1 VEVIPVETFKYPVG
15 VLLFNRPHLAKHVLE
30 SLKSSVLPLNDKKLV
45 FHIDGFS
52 GSKNEENFESDLTRK
67 TQKLVKEYFPDSHVI
82 KQNSNVGIARA
93 FYNVMDYIFANFDSK
108 FAVFQEEDV
117 FLRPNYF
124 LNMSIFLEAIYKLDE
139 VGVVSVNDVDHYQT
153 VRDEPFCATF
163 GTREFA
169 INRNVFVKNRNIYEV
184 YLESLGE
191 QYRRK
196 DLAKVNQ
203 ALARFDLE
211 LHSPFQDVFQHEL
224 LRRQESLHIR
234 WNIPGR
240 YDANFSN
247 GESIFGTSIMQTLKL
262 LVTKVGKN
270 KMNDNLAPSAISPKS
285 FDLKKLRAQEN
296 EYWEAWFH
304 DRPKSIGNSNEAAL
318 IRLRNRLKVSRINH
332 FIEYLYVRRVRRG
345 F

>member
-1 VEVIPVETFKYPVG
+1 
-15 VLLFNRPHLAKHVLE
+15 
-30 SLKSSVLPLNDKKLV
+30 
-45 FHIDGFS
+45 
-52 GSKNEENFESDLTRK
+52 
-67 TQKLVKEYFPDSHVI
+67 
-82 KQNSNVGIARA
+82 
-93 FYNVMDYIFANFDSK
+93 MDYIFANFDSN

-117 FLRPNYF
+117 FLRPNYI

-184 YLESLGE
+184 YLKSLGE

-270 KMNDNLAPSAISPKS
+270 IMNDNLAPSAISPKS

>member
-1 VEVIPVETFKYPVG
+1 VETFKYPIG

-30 SLKSSVLPLNDKKLV
+30 SLKSSILPLNEKKLV

-67 TQKLVKEYFPDSHVI
+67 TQKLVKEYFPESHVI
-82 KQNSNVGIARA
+82 KQDSNVGIARA
-93 FYNVMDYIFANFDSK
+93 FYNVMDHIFSNFDSE

-117 FLRPNYF
+117 FLKPNYF
-124 LNMSIFLEAIYKLDE
+124 LNMSIFLEAIYQLDE

-153 VRDEPFCATF
+153 VRDEPFCPTF

-169 INRNVFVKNRNIYEV
+169 INRDVFVKNRNIYEV
-184 YLESLGE
+184 YLESLGDH
-191 QYRRK
+191 YRKK
-196 DLAKVNQ
+196 DLVKVNQ

-211 LHSPFQDVFQHEL
+211 LQSPFQDVFQHEL
-224 LRRQESLHIR
+224 LRMQGALHLR

-247 GESIFGTSIMQTLKL
+247 GESIFGTSIMQTLKML
-262 LVTKVGKN
+262 LTKISINRAVPN
-270 KMNDNLAPSAISPKS
+270 SALPEISAK
-285 FDLKKLRAQEN
+285 DLDLVKIRAQEN
-296 EYWEAWFH
+296 EYWSSWFSA
-304 DRPKSIGNSNEAAL
+304 RPEPVSKSNQDQL
-318 IRLRNRLKVSRINH
+318 IRLRNRLKLSRINH
-332 FIEYLYVRRVRRG
+332 LVEYLYVRKVRRE

>member
-1 VEVIPVETFKYPVG
+1 METFKYPVG

-30 SLKSSVLPLNDKKLV
+30 SLKSSTLPLNDKRLV

-82 KQNSNVGIARA
+82 KQDSNVGIARA

-184 YLESLGE
+184 YLESIGD
-191 QYRRK
+191 QYRK
-196 DLAKVNQ
+196 KNLANVNQ
-203 ALARFDLE
+203 ALARFDLK
-211 LHSPFQDVFQHEL
+211 LQSPFQDVFQHEL
-224 LRRQESLHIR
+224 LRMQGALHVR

-262 LVTKVGKN
+262 LVTKINKN
-270 KMNDNLAPSAISPKS
+270 REVPNSVPPVISAK
-285 FDLKKLRAQEN
+285 DLDLVKIRAQEN
-296 EYWEAWFH
+296 EYWRDWFTS
-304 DRPKSIGNSNEAAL
+304 RPQPIGESNQAAL
-318 IRLRNRLKVSRINH
+318 IRLRNRLKISRINH
-332 FIEYLYVRRVRRG
+332 LIEYLYARKVRSG
-345 F
+345 L